1 MENKKRTYI
10 KSEIKVYPM
19 ANDNLLQAASG
30 NAGSIGYG
38 GKSGD
43 AKRNFIVEEWEED
56 VPLNPSKGEESCYS
70 GYNAWEE

>member
-43 AKRNFIVEEWEED
+43 AKRNFIV
-56 VPLNPSKGEESCYS
+56 
-70 GYNAWEE
+70 